1 MSEFVNGAAY
11 NDPAA
16 AEPAIPPFSV
26 MPKDFDFPQEEHH
39 GVQNV
44 MAKAAESG
52 NGGVKAEAAESGE
65 DLEPLLSQLSAEDN
79 ALVNKI
85 TTCEF
90 CKNTSQVDEYK

>member
-1 MSEFVNGAAY
+1 MSEFVSGAAY

-16 AEPAIPPFSV
+16 AEPAIPPFPV
-26 MPKDFDFPQEEHH
+26 MPEDFDFPQEEHH
-39 GVQNV
+39 GVRNV
-44 MAKAAESG
+44 MG
-52 NGGVKAEAAESGE
+52 LDDGGVKAEAAESGE
-65 DLEPLLSQLSAEDN
+65 DLESLLSQLSAEDK

>member
-1 MSEFVNGAAY
+1 MSEFVSGAAC

-16 AEPAIPPFSV
+16 AELAIAAFPV
-26 MPKDFDFPQEEHH
+26 MPEDLDFPQEEHH

-44 MAKAAESG
+44 MELG
-52 NGGVKAEAAESGE
+52 DGWVKAEAAESGE
-65 DLEPLLSQLSAEDN
+65 DLESLLSQLSAEDE